1 MSRRLRLALVIVF
14 TVVVLAGGGGL
25 AGGILGYKAAEK
37 AQAQQRQQGQL
48 LEHRLCTTLGRL
60 AALIP
65 PPDSPGNPSRT
76 YLGEQHEVLAELG
89 PDVGCNPKPGRP

>member
-60 AALIP
+60 AALTPP
-65 PPDSPGNPSRT
+65 PPDSPADQSRV
-76 YLGEQHEVLAELG
+76 YLQQQHEVLAELG
-89 PDVGCNPKPGRP
+89 PDVGCGKGKR